1 MSFFAELRR
10 RNVIR
15 VAGLYVVT
23 AWLLVQIADTL
34 LPIFGTPDWVLRTL
48 VTMLALGFVP
58 ALVFS
63 WVFELTP
70 EGLKRE
76 EEVDRRFSTTQLT
89 ARKLDIAT
97 LMIALL
103 AIVLLLIDWMR
114 PVAKV
119 GPESVVDAD
128 AGRTPASSNGGADAT
143 AESGSATEPA
153 SSDPGSI
160 AVLPF
165 VNMSADAENEYF
177 SDGISEE
184 LLNVLVKVDGLSVAS
199 RTSSFAYKGREQSAA
214 SIGAELKVAHVLEG
228 SVRKSGQRVRIT
240 AQLIDARSD
249 RHLWSETYD
258 RELDDIFAIQQEIA
272 EAIVAALR
280 DTLGEQG
287 SVAAVAVQADTDN
300 LDAYQLYLKAR
311 ELFLARTR
319 LDESVR
325 LFERSVEL
333 DPQFAR
339 GWEGLAAVCAVII
352 DWINSYPDI
361 DRDALAARAELA
373 AERALALDPELSM
386 PWAARAL
393 LAGYRRPADY
403 TAVIDQ
409 LGHAIDADPRN
420 ATAFLWRGINWITLG
435 FLARGQED
443 FDHCLAI
450 DPAYANCERWKALV
464 LLFQG
469 ETDAA
474 LGLFQQGM
482 ARGFNSNRGQSFVE
496 PLIRRGNVFAA
507 ILLMREI
514 GWPVEIQQAVIAR
527 IAEGRTTPGIEAK
540 VRSHDVSERWKFELG
555 LLLRD
560 YELAAADVSPN
571 SSYVE
576 HWDQAYEGLRATPA
590 FKHILEQFNVPAYWR
605 AHGFPPQCRALDAQ
619 DFVCK

>member
-143 AESGSATEPA
+143 AEAGSAPEAA

-272 EAIVAALR
+272 EAMKELREALNEYMRELAEQNEQQQDQFVDGQNKDQQFLSSRDLDQMMKQIEQMAKNGSREQAQQMLSELR
-280 DTLGEQG
+280 DLLDRLQSSKQTAEQG
-287 SVAAVAVQADTDN
+287 RRSREMMEKMDELGKLVGKQQQLMDDTFGKLRQD
-300 LDAYQLYLKAR
+300 DQR
-311 ELFLARTR
+311 G
-319 LDESVR
+319 
-325 LFERSVEL
+325 ERGE
-333 DPQFAR
+333 R
-339 GWEGLAAVCAVII
+339 G
-352 DWINSYPDI
+352 N
-361 DRDALAARAELA
+361 R
-373 AERALALDPELSM
+373 
-386 PWAARAL
+386 
-393 LAGYRRPADY
+393 
-403 TAVIDQ
+403 Q
-409 LGHAIDADPRN
+409 
-420 ATAFLWRGINWITLG
+420 
-435 FLARGQED
+435 
-443 FDHCLAI
+443 
-450 DPAYANCERWKALV
+450 
-464 LLFQG
+464 
-469 ETDAA
+469 
-474 LGLFQQGM
+474 QQGRQGDEDSLGVGHVRPGGD
-482 ARGFNSNRGQSFVE
+482 RGPGLNS
-496 PLIRRGNVFAA
+496 P
-507 ILLMREI
+507 
-514 GWPVEIQQAVIAR
+514 
-527 IAEGRTTPGIEAK
+527 
-540 VRSHDVSERWKFELG
+540 
-555 LLLRD
+555 RD
-560 YELAAADVSPN
+560 
-571 SSYVE
+571 
-576 HWDQAYEGLRATPA
+576 
-590 FKHILEQFNVPAYWR
+590 
-605 AHGFPPQCRALDAQ
+605 Q
-619 DFVCK
+619 DFSGPAGPSYRARSNTRTP